1 MSVGLISRPGVPHA
15 GSAGNPA
22 GRPALLLAA
31 LAVLLF
37 LLPASVR
44 AQSYVIADSVR
55 LPAESFVG
63 DSIELRYTIRTE
75 AGLQAP
81 TEPPTPDWGEIE
93 WVRVVARDGEYDLR
107 ILITPYEPGTLTLPR
122 LDLDGIELDELSVTV
137 TSVLGESAELRSI
150 YGPQRLP
157 GTHLAILLVVLVV
170 VVPGVL
176 TLYFLGPGR
185 SVLRALAARHRAR
198 VPYRNLLRTLDRLEA
213 NIKRVTSRDLY
224 TSLVVA
230 LQDLMTSRLGFD
242 CRAATSTELRGY
254 LPLLAARCGTE
265 PDRLAPVA
273 EVLDAA
279 DTVKFAHGQVRRK
292 VRLRHLA
299 ECREAM
305 IELEANRRRMKSQRQ
320 EVARVGA

>member
-1 MSVGLISRPGVPHA
+1 MSIGLIARRGALHA
-15 GSAGNPA
+15 GSAVNRA
-22 GRPALLLAA
+22 DRPALLLVIAAA
-31 LAVLLF
+31 LLALF
-37 LLPASVR
+37 PASVR

-63 DSIELRYTIRTE
+63 DPIELRYTIRTE
-75 AGLQAP
+75 ADLQAP
-81 TEPPTPDWGEIE
+81 AEPPAPEWGEIE
-93 WVRVVARDGEYDLR
+93 WVRVVPRDGEYDLR
-107 ILITPYEPGTLTLPR
+107 VLLTPYEPGTLTLPR
-122 LDLDGIELDELSVTV
+122 LDLDGIEIDGLSVTV
-137 TSVLGESAELRSI
+137 ASVLGESAELRSI

-157 GTHLAILLVVLVV
+157 GTHLAILLIVLVV
-170 VVPGVL
+170 VVPGAL

-185 SVLRALAARHRAR
+185 SVLRMLMARHRAR
-198 VPYRNLLRTLDRLEA
+198 IPYRNLLRTLDRLEA
-213 NIKRVTSRDLY
+213 NIKRDTSRDLY

-254 LPLLAARCGTE
+254 LPLLAARCSTE
-265 PDRLAPVA
+265 PDHLAPVA
-273 EVLDAA
+273 EILDAA

-305 IELEANRRRMKSQRQ
+305 IELEANRRRMKRHRE